1 MLRCVVVESLVGA
14 LENVGDSFPVL
25 KIDSFYGSI
34 HDDVFHVSV
43 NKPNDVVG
51 LSFIRVVL
59 LICPFN
65 NGVLAIVVEDEKVG
79 GLLELATVVD
89 QEPLEF
95 GVP

>member
-1 MLRCVVVESLVGA
+1 MLRCLVVESLVGA
-14 LENVGDSFPVL
+14 LENVSDSFPVL
-25 KIDSFYGSI
+25 KIDSFYCSI

-43 NKPNDVVG
+43 NKPNDFVG

-79 GLLELATVVD
+79 GLLDLATFVD